1 MALPKLE
8 TPIYETELP
17 STGKKIKYRPFL
29 VKEQKLLL
37 IAQESKDT
45 KETMQSMTQLI
56 DSCTFN
62 KINTL
67 TSPLFDIE
75 YLFLRI
81 REKSVGSKITIMI
94 TCPDDNETKVP
105 VKMDLTDVN
114 VQMTAGHTN
123 EIKISKDMKI
133 VMKYP
138 LLSDIAKVEIEG
150 SDNSV
155 FSILQ
160 QCVNEIH
167 HGDTIYHKV
176 DMTDKDLEEFID
188 SFSTQ
193 QFELVTEFFETMP
206 KLRHVVNVTNP
217 KTKVK
222 SEVIIEGL
230 DSFLV

>member
-56 DSCTFN
+56 DACTFN
-62 KINTL
+62 KIDVS

-105 VKMDLTDVN
+105 VKMDLKDVN

-123 EIKISKDMKI
+123 EIKISKDIKI
-133 VMKYP
+133 IMKYP

-160 QCVNEIH
+160 QCVHEIH

-206 KLRHVVNVTNP
+206 KLRHIVNVTNP
-217 KTKVK
+217 NTKVK
-222 SEVIIEGL
+222 SEVVIEGL

>member
-17 STGKKIKYRPFL
+17 STGEKIKYRPFL

-75 YLFLRI
+75 YLFLKI

-123 EIKISKDMKI
+123 EIKISKDIKI
-133 VMKYP
+133 IMKYP

-160 QCVNEIH
+160 QCVHEIH

-222 SEVIIEGL
+222 SEVVIEGL

>member
-56 DSCTFN
+56 DSCKFN

-105 VKMDLTDVN
+105 VKMDLKDVN

-123 EIKISKDMKI
+123 EIKISKDIKI
-133 VMKYP
+133 IMKYP

-160 QCVNEIH
+160 QCVHEIH

-206 KLRHVVNVTNP
+206 KLRHIVNVTNP
-217 KTKVK
+217 NTKVK
-222 SEVIIEGL
+222 SEVVIEGL

>member
-1 MALPKLE
+1 MALPKLDSP
-8 TPIYETELP
+8 TYETELP
-17 STGKKIKYRPFL
+17 STGEKIKYRPFL

-37 IAQESKDT
+37 LAQESKDA
-45 KETMQSMTQLI
+45 KETMQSMTQVI
-56 DSCTFN
+56 NSCTFN

-81 REKSVGSKITIMI
+81 REKSVGSKITIMV
-94 TCPDDNETKVP
+94 TCPDDNKTKVP
-105 VKMDLTDVN
+105 VKMNLKDVN

-123 EIKISKDMKI
+123 EIKISKDIKI
-133 VMKYP
+133 FMKYP
-138 LLSDIAKVEIEG
+138 LLSDIAKAENEG
-150 SDNSV
+150 ADTSV

-160 QCVNEIH
+160 QCVHELH
-167 HGDTIYHKV
+167 HGDTIYNKV

-193 QFELVTEFFETMP
+193 QFQLVTEFFDTMP

-217 KTKVK
+217 NTKVK
-222 SEVIIEGL
+222 SEVVIEGL

>member
-105 VKMDLTDVN
+105 VKMDLKDVN

-123 EIKISKDMKI
+123 EIKISKDIKI
-133 VMKYP
+133 IMKYP

-160 QCVNEIH
+160 QCVHEIH

-206 KLRHVVNVTNP
+206 KLRHIVNVTNP
-217 KTKVK
+217 NTKVK
-222 SEVIIEGL
+222 SEVVIEGL

>member
-105 VKMDLTDVN
+105 VKMDLKNVN

-123 EIKISKDMKI
+123 EIKISKDIKI
-133 VMKYP
+133 IMKYP

-160 QCVNEIH
+160 QCVHEIH

-206 KLRHVVNVTNP
+206 KLRHIVNVTNP
-217 KTKVK
+217 NTKVK
-222 SEVIIEGL
+222 SEVVIEGL

>member
-1 MALPKLE
+1 
-8 TPIYETELP
+8 
-17 STGKKIKYRPFL
+17 
-29 VKEQKLLL
+29 
-37 IAQESKDT
+37 
-45 KETMQSMTQLI
+45 
-56 DSCTFN
+56 
-62 KINTL
+62 
-67 TSPLFDIE
+67 
-75 YLFLRI
+75 
-81 REKSVGSKITIMI
+81 MI

-138 LLSDIAKVEIEG
+138 LLSDIANVEIEG
-150 SDNSV
+150 SDTSV

-160 QCVNEIH
+160 QCVHEIH
-167 HGDTIYHKV
+167 HGDIIYHKV

>member
-123 EIKISKDMKI
+123 EIKISKDIKI
-133 VMKYP
+133 IMKYP

-206 KLRHVVNVTNP
+206 KLRHIVNVTNP
-217 KTKVK
+217 NTKVK
-222 SEVIIEGL
+222 SEVVIEGL

>member
-17 STGKKIKYRPFL
+17 STGEKIKYRPFL

-123 EIKISKDMKI
+123 EIKISKDIKI
-133 VMKYP
+133 IMKYP

-160 QCVNEIH
+160 QCVHEIH

-206 KLRHVVNVTNP
+206 KLRHIVNVTNP
-217 KTKVK
+217 NTKVK
-222 SEVIIEGL
+222 SEVVIEGL
-230 DSFLV
+230 ESFLA

>member
-56 DSCTFN
+56 DACTFN

-75 YLFLRI
+75 YLFLKI

-105 VKMDLTDVN
+105 VKMDLKDVN

-123 EIKISKDMKI
+123 EIKISKDIKI
-133 VMKYP
+133 IMKYP

-160 QCVNEIH
+160 QCVHEIH

-217 KTKVK
+217 KAKVK

>member
-56 DSCTFN
+56 DACTFN

-75 YLFLRI
+75 YLFLKI

-160 QCVNEIH
+160 QCVHEIH

-206 KLRHVVNVTNP
+206 KLRHIVNVTNP
-217 KTKVK
+217 NTKVK
-222 SEVIIEGL
+222 SEVVIEGL

>member
-17 STGKKIKYRPFL
+17 STGEKIKYRPFL

-37 IAQESKDT
+37 LAQESKDT
-45 KETMQSMTQLI
+45 EETMQSMTQVI
-56 DSCTFN
+56 NSCTFN

-81 REKSVGSKITIMI
+81 REKSVGSKITIMV
-94 TCPDDNETKVP
+94 TCPDDNKTKVP
-105 VKMDLTDVN
+105 VKMNLKDVN

-123 EIKISKDMKI
+123 EIKISKDIKI
-133 VMKYP
+133 FMKYP
-138 LLSDIAKVEIEG
+138 LLSDIAKAENEG
-150 SDNSV
+150 ADTSV

-160 QCVNEIH
+160 QCVHEVH

-188 SFSTQ
+188 SFSTE

-206 KLRHVVNVTNP
+206 KLRHIVNVTNP
-217 KTKVK
+217 NTKVK
-222 SEVIIEGL
+222 SEVVIEGL

>member
-1 MALPKLE
+1 MALPKLDSP
-8 TPIYETELP
+8 TYETELP
-17 STGKKIKYRPFL
+17 STGEKIKYRPFL
-29 VKEQKLLL
+29 IKEQKLLL
-37 IAQESKDT
+37 LAQENNNQEDT
-45 KETMQSMTQLI
+45 FRAIGQLI
-56 DSCTFN
+56 TACTFD
-62 KINTL
+62 KIDAQK
-67 TSPLFDIE
+67 SPIFDIE

-81 REKSVGSKITIMI
+81 RGKSVGSKITIMI

-105 VKMDLTDVN
+105 VKMDLKDVN

-123 EIKISKDMKI
+123 EIKISKDIKI
-133 VMKYP
+133 IMKYP

-206 KLRHVVNVTNP
+206 KLRHIVNVTNP
-217 KTKVK
+217 NTKVK
-222 SEVIIEGL
+222 SEVVIEGL

>member
-1 MALPKLE
+1 MALPKLDSP
-8 TPIYETELP
+8 TYETELP
-17 STGKKIKYRPFL
+17 STGEKIKYRPFL

-56 DSCTFN
+56 DACTFN
-62 KINTL
+62 KIDVS

-94 TCPDDNETKVP
+94 TCPDDKETKVAA
-105 VKMDLTDVN
+105 KINLKDVG
-114 VQMTAGHTN
+114 VQMTVGHTN
-123 EIKISKDMKI
+123 EIELSKDIKI
-133 VMKYP
+133 FMKYP
-138 LLSDIAKVEIEG
+138 LLSDIAKVENEG
-150 SDNSV
+150 AEASV

-160 QCVNEIH
+160 QCVHEVH
-167 HGDTIYHKV
+167 HGDIVYNRV
-176 DMTDKDLEEFID
+176 DMTDNDLEEFID

-193 QFELVTEFFETMP
+193 QFELVTQFFETMP

-230 DSFLV
+230 DNFLV

>member
-105 VKMDLTDVN
+105 VKMDLKDVN

-123 EIKISKDMKI
+123 EIKISKDIKI
-133 VMKYP
+133 IMKYP

-160 QCVNEIH
+160 QCVHEIH

>member
-1 MALPKLE
+1 MALPKLDSP
-8 TPIYETELP
+8 TYETELP
-17 STGKKIKYRPFL
+17 STGEKIKYRPFL

-37 IAQESKDT
+37 LAQESKDT
-45 KETMQSMTQLI
+45 EETMQSMTQVI
-56 DSCTFN
+56 NSCTFN

-81 REKSVGSKITIMI
+81 REKSVGSKITVMI
-94 TCPDDNETKVP
+94 TCPDDNKTKVS
-105 VKMDLTDVN
+105 VKIDLKDVN

-123 EIKISKDMKI
+123 EIELSKTMKL

-138 LLSDIAKVEIEG
+138 LLSDIAKTENK
-150 SDNSV
+150 DTATSV

-160 QCVNEIH
+160 QCVHEVH

-188 SFSTQ
+188 SFSTE

-206 KLRHVVNVTNP
+206 KLRHIVNVTNP
-217 KTKVK
+217 NTKVK
-222 SEVIIEGL
+222 SEVVIEGL

>member
-17 STGKKIKYRPFL
+17 STGEKIKYRPFL

-105 VKMDLTDVN
+105 VKMDLKDVN

-123 EIKISKDMKI
+123 EIKISKDIKI
-133 VMKYP
+133 IMKYP

>member
-123 EIKISKDMKI
+123 EIKISKDIKI
-133 VMKYP
+133 IMKYP

-160 QCVNEIH
+160 QCVHEIH

>member
-105 VKMDLTDVN
+105 VKMDLKDVN

-123 EIKISKDMKI
+123 EIKISKDIKI
-133 VMKYP
+133 IMKYP

-188 SFSTQ
+188 SFSTK
-193 QFELVTEFFETMP
+193 QFESVTQFFDTMP

-217 KTKVK
+217 NTKVK
-222 SEVIIEGL
+222 SEVVIEGL

>member
-17 STGKKIKYRPFL
+17 STGEKIKYRPFL

-56 DSCTFN
+56 DACTFN

-75 YLFLRI
+75 YLFLKI

-123 EIKISKDMKI
+123 EIKISKDIKI
-133 VMKYP
+133 IMKYP

-206 KLRHVVNVTNP
+206 KLRHIVNVTNP
-217 KTKVK
+217 NTKVK
-222 SEVIIEGL
+222 SEVVIEGL

>member
-1 MALPKLE
+1 MALPKLDSP
-8 TPIYETELP
+8 TYETELP
-17 STGKKIKYRPFL
+17 STGEKIKYRPFL

-105 VKMDLTDVN
+105 VKMDLKDVN

-123 EIKISKDMKI
+123 EIKISKDIKI
-133 VMKYP
+133 IMKYP

-206 KLRHVVNVTNP
+206 KLRHIVNVTNP
-217 KTKVK
+217 NTKVK
-222 SEVIIEGL
+222 SEVVIEGL

>member
-75 YLFLRI
+75 YLFLKI

-105 VKMDLTDVN
+105 VKMDLKDVN

-123 EIKISKDMKI
+123 EIKISKDIKI
-133 VMKYP
+133 IMKYP

-160 QCVNEIH
+160 QCVHEIH

-206 KLRHVVNVTNP
+206 KLRHIVNVTNP
-217 KTKVK
+217 NTKVK
-222 SEVIIEGL
+222 SEVVIEGL

>member
-138 LLSDIAKVEIEG
+138 LLSDIANVEIEG
-150 SDNSV
+150 SDTSV

-160 QCVNEIH
+160 QCVHEIH

-206 KLRHVVNVTNP
+206 KLRHIVNVTNP
-217 KTKVK
+217 NTKVK
-222 SEVIIEGL
+222 SEVVIEGL

>member
-17 STGKKIKYRPFL
+17 STGEKIKYRPFL

-37 IAQESKDT
+37 LAQESKDA
-45 KETMQSMTQLI
+45 KETMQSMTQVI
-56 DSCTFN
+56 NSCTFN

-81 REKSVGSKITIMI
+81 REKSVGSKITVMI
-94 TCPDDNETKVP
+94 TCPDDNKTKVP
-105 VKMDLTDVN
+105 VKMNLKDVN

-123 EIKISKDMKI
+123 EIKISKDIKI
-133 VMKYP
+133 FMKYP

-188 SFSTQ
+188 SFSTE

-206 KLRHVVNVTNP
+206 KLRHIVNVTNP
-217 KTKVK
+217 NTKVK
-222 SEVIIEGL
+222 SEVVIEGL

>member
-160 QCVNEIH
+160 QCVHEIH
-167 HGDTIYHKV
+167 HGDIIYHKV

>member
-1 MALPKLE
+1 MALPKLDSP
-8 TPIYETELP
+8 TYETELP
-17 STGKKIKYRPFL
+17 STGEKIKYRPFL

-37 IAQESKDT
+37 LAQESKDS

-56 DSCTFN
+56 DACTFN
-62 KINTL
+62 KVNTL

-81 REKSVGSKITIMI
+81 REKSVGSKITIMV
-94 TCPDDNETKVP
+94 TCPDDNKTKVP
-105 VKMDLTDVN
+105 VKMNLKDVN

-123 EIKISKDMKI
+123 EIKISKDIKI
-133 VMKYP
+133 FMKYP
-138 LLSDIAKVEIEG
+138 LLSDIAKAENEG
-150 SDNSV
+150 ADTSV

-160 QCVNEIH
+160 QCVHEVH

-188 SFSTQ
+188 SFSTE

-206 KLRHVVNVTNP
+206 KLRHIVNVTNP
-217 KTKVK
+217 NTKVK
-222 SEVIIEGL
+222 SEVVIEGL

>member
-1 MALPKLE
+1 
-8 TPIYETELP
+8 
-17 STGKKIKYRPFL
+17 
-29 VKEQKLLL
+29 
-37 IAQESKDT
+37 
-45 KETMQSMTQLI
+45 MTQLI

-105 VKMDLTDVN
+105 VKMDLKDVN

-123 EIKISKDMKI
+123 EIKISKDIKI
-133 VMKYP
+133 IMKYP

-206 KLRHVVNVTNP
+206 KLRHIVNVTNP
-217 KTKVK
+217 NTKVK
-222 SEVIIEGL
+222 SEVVIEGL

>member
-17 STGKKIKYRPFL
+17 STGEKIKYRPFL

-56 DSCTFN
+56 DACTFN

-75 YLFLRI
+75 YLFLKI

-138 LLSDIAKVEIEG
+138 LLSDIANVEIEG
-150 SDNSV
+150 SDTSV

-160 QCVNEIH
+160 QCVHEIH

-206 KLRHVVNVTNP
+206 KLRHIVNVTNP
-217 KTKVK
+217 NTKVK
-222 SEVIIEGL
+222 SEVVIEGL

>member
-105 VKMDLTDVN
+105 VKMDLKDVN

-123 EIKISKDMKI
+123 EIKISKDIKI
-133 VMKYP
+133 IMKYP

-206 KLRHVVNVTNP
+206 KLRHIVNVTNP
-217 KTKVK
+217 NTKVK
-222 SEVIIEGL
+222 SEVVIEGL

>member
-1 MALPKLE
+1 M
-8 TPIYETELP
+8 
-17 STGKKIKYRPFL
+17 
-29 VKEQKLLL
+29 
-37 IAQESKDT
+37 
-45 KETMQSMTQLI
+45 I
-56 DSCTFN
+56 DACTFN

-75 YLFLRI
+75 YLFLKI

-138 LLSDIAKVEIEG
+138 LLSDIANVEIEG
-150 SDNSV
+150 SDTSV

-160 QCVNEIH
+160 QCVHEIH
-167 HGDTIYHKV
+167 HGDIIYHKV

>member
-105 VKMDLTDVN
+105 VKMDLKDVN

-133 VMKYP
+133 IMKYP

-188 SFSTQ
+188 SFSTE

-206 KLRHVVNVTNP
+206 KLRHIVNVTNP
-217 KTKVK
+217 NTKVK
-222 SEVIIEGL
+222 SEVVIEGL

>member
-1 MALPKLE
+1 
-8 TPIYETELP
+8 
-17 STGKKIKYRPFL
+17 
-29 VKEQKLLL
+29 L

-138 LLSDIAKVEIEG
+138 LLSDIANVEIEG
-150 SDNSV
+150 SDTSV

-160 QCVNEIH
+160 QCVHEIH

-206 KLRHVVNVTNP
+206 KLRHIVNVTNP
-217 KTKVK
+217 NTKVK
-222 SEVIIEGL
+222 SEVVIEGL